1 MSRFKEYMS
10 VIQENRI
17 SINEAASDIE
27 EILRIQKEEIL
38 NWANDFMEGFINGI
52 FEVYNELK
60 KNEQKKVFY
69 RNVLRI
75 IKDIEQL
82 RSKGYGKQRAFSIE
96 DKDDKDAKKILDSL
110 ENKIKEMKIYN
121 VQSKIR
127 GNVLEQLTFDS
138 MSDVFNYVS
147 SKIKNEFPRKINK
160 NIKKVTRKF

>member
-1 MSRFKEYMS
+1 MSKFKEYMN

-17 SINEAASDIE
+17 SINEAAPNIE
-27 EILRIQKEEIL
+27 EILRIQKEEIR

-82 RSKGYGKQRAFSIE
+82 ISKGYGKQRAFSIE
-96 DKDDKDAKKILDSL
+96 DKDDKKILDSL
-110 ENKIKEMKIYN
+110 ESKMKEMEIYN
-121 VQSKIR
+121 VQSTIK
-127 GNVLEQLTFDS
+127 GNVLEQLTFNN
-138 MSDVFNYVS
+138 MLKVFDYVS
-147 SKIKNEFPRKINK
+147 SKIKNQFLRKINK
-160 NIKKVTRKF
+160 FKNKLIN